1 MVKQKIKPLT
11 IEIDPDL
18 WHRFKIKIP
27 RTIKLNDAIVRLIE
41 RAVMKLK

>member
-18 WHRFKIKIP
+18 WNDFKIRVP

-41 RAVMKLK
+41 REVIKLK